1 MHTRRVAV
9 LYTGGTIGMMH
20 GPRGYEPRA
29 GFLAQRLQSM
39 PTFHVPGLPALTLPA
54 SRLGVHVQYD
64 LIEFETLRDSANMRR
79 EDWVAIAG
87 EIASRYEDYDGFVVL
102 HGTDTMAY
110 TASALSFMLEGLG
123 KTVVLTGSQIPLS
136 RVRNDAVE
144 NLLGALMIAGHYT
157 IPEVAVFFNG
167 RLFRGNRCTK
177 TDASGLDAFA
187 SGNLPPLAELG
198 VRVDVRWD
206 LVLPP
211 NAESLTVRPITNEHV
226 AAVRLFPGITADTL
240 ASLLS
245 PPLAGMVLE
254 TYGAGNGPSD
264 RPEFLEVLREAHQ
277 RGVVVVNVTQCH
289 RGHVSLSYASG
300 LALTE
305 AGVVAGADMTAEAA
319 LTKLQW
325 LLSQDLDIDEVR
337 QRIGRSLRGELTEVE
352 ASPRLTWKVAEASAG

>member
-1 MHTRRVAV
+1 MQTRRVVV

-20 GPRGYEPRA
+20 GPRGYEPKA
-29 GFLAQRLQSM
+29 GFLAQRLASM
-39 PTFHVPGLPALTLPA
+39 PSFHVSGLTHLTLPA

-64 LIEFETLRDSANMRR
+64 LVEFEVLRDSANMRR
-79 EDWVAIAG
+79 EDWVAIARA
-87 EIASRYEDYDGFVVL
+87 IAERYDDYDGFVVL

-157 IPEVAVFFNG
+157 IPEVMVFFNG
-167 RLFRGNRCTK
+167 RLFRGNRVRK
-177 TDASGLDAFA
+177 TDASGFDAFH

-198 VRVDVRWD
+198 VQVDVRWD
-206 LVLPP
+206 LIRGPSGPSGEGLK
-211 NAESLTVRPITNEHV
+211 VRPITNEHV
-226 AAVRLFPGITADTL
+226 AAVRLFPGFTARTL
-240 ASLLS
+240 ASLVGA
-245 PPLAGMVLE
+245 PLRGLVLE

-264 RPEFLEVLREAHQ
+264 RRDFLEVLRDAHQ
-277 RGVVVVNVTQCH
+277 RGVVVVNVTQCN
-289 RGHVSLSYASG
+289 RGHVSVAYASG

-305 AGVVAGADMTAEAA
+305 AGVVPGADMTPEAA

-325 LLSQDLDIDEVR
+325 LLSLDLPVDEVR
-337 QRIGRSLRGELTEVE
+337 LQIGRSLRGELTEVDPN
-352 ASPRLTWKVAEASAG
+352 PRLSWDDVR